1 MGELGLD
8 PRLLLSQVVNFALM
22 ILILHRLLH
31 KPLLAALEARAKR
44 VQDSLAKAK
53 AADELLATMRQR
65 YSDEIDR
72 AQREAHEIIEQG
84 TQAAEQ
90 QRQEILAAAR
100 EEAQQII
107 TRAQAQAERELQ
119 LGEIALRQ
127 EIVDLSIAAASQVI
141 GQDLDE
147 AKHHRLIEEF
157 LTQVGSS

>member
-8 PRLLLSQVVNFALM
+8 PRLLLSQIVNFTLM

-31 KPLLAALEARAKR
+31 KPLLAAFEARAKR
-44 VQDSLAKAK
+44 VEESLAKAR
-53 AADELLATMRQR
+53 AADELLAAMQQR
-65 YSDEIDR
+65 YSEEIDR
-72 AQREAHEIIEQG
+72 AQREAHDIIEQG
-84 TQAAEQ
+84 TRAAEQ

-107 TRAQAQAERELQ
+107 TRAQEQAERELQ

-127 EIVDLSIAAASQVI
+127 QIVDLAIAAASRVI

-147 AKHHRLIEEF
+147 AVHHRLIEEF
-157 LTQVGSS
+157 LTQVEPS

>member
-8 PRLLLSQVVNFALM
+8 PRLLLSQIVNFTLM
-22 ILILHRLLH
+22 VLILHRLLH

-44 VQDSLAKAK
+44 VEESLAKAK
-53 AADELLATMRQR
+53 AADELLATMQQR

-72 AQREAHEIIEQG
+72 AQREAHDIIEQG

-107 TRAQAQAERELQ
+107 TRAQTQAERELQ

-147 AKHHRLIEEF
+147 AEHRRLIEEF
-157 LTQVGSS
+157 LAQVGAS

>member
-8 PRLLLSQVVNFALM
+8 PRLLLSQIVNFALM
-22 ILILHRLLH
+22 VLILHRLLH
-31 KPLLAALEARAKR
+31 KPLLAALEARARR
-44 VQDSLAKAK
+44 VEESLAKAR
-53 AADELLATMRQR
+53 AADELLAAMQQR
-65 YSDEIDR
+65 YSEEIDR
-72 AQREAHEIIEQG
+72 AQREAHDIIEQG
-84 TQAAEQ
+84 TQSAEQ

-107 TRAQAQAERELQ
+107 TRAQTQAERELQ

-147 AKHHRLIEEF
+147 ADHHRLIEEF
-157 LTQVGSS
+157 LAQVGAS